1 MANRKILTMTY
12 HADGRES
19 INEEACSGDCY
30 AYDDVLRVRSD
41 WTPEQVR
48 TTFRHLLKMH
58 SGICGND
65 RYRLGVDLDEES
77 GTFVGSFLH
86 YGALETVCADTI
98 GGVVEKLATVVDAYM
113 ASPQRAADLAS
124 YPGLGRSACAYGED
138 DALVRWM
145 AAAGGVPN
153 EALAYLDLSM
163 NDPSGRAS

>member
-12 HADGRES
+12 RPDGRES

-30 AYDDVLRVRSD
+30 AYEAVMQVHGD
-41 WTPEQVR
+41 WTPEQLR
-48 TTFRHLLKMH
+48 ATFRNLLRMH
-58 SGICGND
+58 AGICGND
-65 RYRLGVDLDEES
+65 RYRLGVDLDEGS
-77 GTFVGSFLH
+77 GTFVGTFLH
-86 YGALETVCADTI
+86 YGALETVCSSTI
-98 GGVVEKLATVVDAYM
+98 GGVVENLASVVDSYM
-113 ASPQRAADLAS
+113 AGPQRTADLAA

-163 NDPSGRAS
+163 IDPSGRAS